1 MPEWSWPASLNF
13 PALQTR
19 LTAFF
24 AELSMGPGSLY
35 VDIVETPPDP
45 AVHPEVEWDADVRLG
60 DDLCVAER
68 AFLVER
74 KRVMKAAFAR
84 LFGVDEDEVDERDL
98 PIVAIAGSGG
108 GMLDS
113 TTFLG
118 NVLTVFRFSCDA
130 EHYRLVN
137 WRRCSWYPSLCCLH
151 RRRVWYG
158 SGPGSYT
165 APSG

>member
-19 LTAFF
+19 LSDFL

-35 VDIVETPPDP
+35 AEIVEAPPDS

-60 DDLCVAER
+60 DELCVAER

-74 KRVMKAAFAR
+74 KRVMRAAFAR
-84 LFGVDEDEVDERDL
+84 LFGVDEKEVDERDL

-108 GMLDS
+108 GESDL

-118 NVLTVFRFSCDA
+118 TSLTFQVFARRSIP
-130 EHYRLVN
+130 LV
-137 WRRCSWYPSLCCLH
+137 R
-151 RRRVWYG
+151 
-158 SGPGSYT
+158 
-165 APSG
+165 